1 MSEEGGGKG
10 NAFAIK
16 SHSNDN
22 ECEWPFFQPF
32 SFLRLSLAWWRYLF
46 TMLPPQSAYNSFILL
61 PRQSFLFPFFCLF
74 FYFLCC
80 VSYRIFIYHIF
91 HVFPKKSR
99 TPKTVLRLL
108 YITIKNISP
117 CRTYN
122 CDFNDRAPQ
131 EISFSHFNVP
141 NEIVWLEKLFQI
153 LYDFNVAA
161 SFFLCRTSIASSVH
175 NEAQNSVFFSLQQ
188 AYEELNQLRGW
199 LFALKLFRSINFC
212 LEPIFAL

>member
-22 ECEWPFFQPF
+22 ECEWPFLLANFYCDDFVFFWGFFQPF

-61 PRQSFLFPFFCLF
+61 PRQSFLFPFLPF

-161 SFFLCRTSIASSVH
+161 SFFYAERVSRQACTTKH
-175 NEAQNSVFFSLQQ
+175 KTVFFFLCSRLTR
-188 AYEELNQLRGW
+188 N
-199 LFALKLFRSINFC
+199 
-212 LEPIFAL
+212 